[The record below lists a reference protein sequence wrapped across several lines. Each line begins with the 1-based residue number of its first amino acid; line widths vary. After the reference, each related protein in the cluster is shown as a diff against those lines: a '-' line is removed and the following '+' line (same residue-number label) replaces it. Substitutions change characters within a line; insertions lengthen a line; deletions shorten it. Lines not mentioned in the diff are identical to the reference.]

1 MSKKNIIKC
10 SDADHTQS
18 AIVGESF
25 DLHVRRVSNLTTI
38 RIESGSNQFV
48 IIQKHDSEIVIK
60 AVDER

>member
-1 MSKKNIIKC
+1 MSEKNIIKC

-38 RIESGSNQFV
+38 KIKSGNNQFV
-48 IIQKHDSEIVIK
+48 IVQKHDSEIIIK
-60 AVDER
+60 AADE